1 MRKQSSYYLN
11 ARSCSCKYTGKTCM
25 FLNSFFLFFSLCRC
39 YLITALPGPARCLVL
54 VHIIYEIFGFS
65 NFLDFEF
72 SNKVIFLIS
81 STAIFTSK
89 GARIKS
95 LVLHG
100 NAHPTNGEFWKK
112 MWNAEIM
119 WNSHVDFK
127 YFLQIWNDQK
137 KRLAITKLFREHS
150 ETAINEVLDGSE
162 KVTNVISWWAT

>member
-1 MRKQSSYYLN
+1 MVRTVSV
-11 ARSCSCKYTGKTCM
+11 RGMGKKSVMYSQIQM
-25 FLNSFFLFFSLCRC
+25 F
-39 YLITALPGPARCLVL
+39 
-54 VHIIYEIFGFS
+54 IFGQ
-65 NFLDFEF
+65 
-72 SNKVIFLIS
+72 
-81 STAIFTSK
+81 

-150 ETAINEVLDGSE
+150 ETAINKLLDGSE
-162 KVTNVISWWAT
+162 K